1 VVVER
6 PPALDE
12 LLPGAGR
19 RVLHLEMRDHYEG
32 SPAYETWLVGGPI
45 DYERAYGPWLAMVS
59 PVVARGVDFRRARVV
74 SEPIS
79 SYVRFEYSVTPYA
92 NLAAGERV
100 RWLPR
105 GRASELRLPGND
117 FWLVDDVVLFSLFS
131 GDGVRVGTVVG
142 GADALAFAV
151 EAFEAVWRLGTD
163 HTDYQPA

>member
-1 VVVER
+1 VTGQ

-12 LLPGAGR
+12 LLADAAR

-32 SPAYETWLVGGPI
+32 SPAYATWLAGEPI
-45 DYERAYGPWLAMVS
+45 DYAAMYGPWLAMAR
-59 PVVARGVDFRRARVV
+59 PVAARGVDFRRARVV
-74 SEPIS
+74 SEPVS
-79 SYVRFEYSVTPYA
+79 SYVRFEYDVTPHA

-105 GRASELRLPGND
+105 NRASEVHLPGND

-142 GADALAFAV
+142 GAEALAFAV
-151 EAFEAVWRLGTD
+151 EAFEAVWTLGTD
-163 HTDYQPA
+163 HADYKPA